1 MNAADLLTAAA
12 GLVSGDRADQHGD
25 MLLNHQNIAAMWN
38 AYLSIRREP
47 GAPLTAAD
55 VAMMMALMKVARTQ
69 SGFANDD
76 DLVDGAA
83 YLAVASQVGDDQ

>member
-12 GLVSGDRADQHGD
+12 DLVSGDRADQHGD

-47 GAPLTAAD
+47 GLHLMPDD

-69 SGFANDD
+69 SGHANDD
-76 DLVDGAA
+76 DLTDAA
-83 YLAVASQVGDDQ
+83 GYLAVSSQVRDYQ

>member
-47 GAPLTAAD
+47 GLHLMPDD

-69 SGFANDD
+69 SGHANDD
-76 DLVDGAA
+76 DLTDAA
-83 YLAVASQVGDDQ
+83 GYLAVSSQVRDYP

>member
-25 MLLNHQNIAAMWN
+25 MLLNHQNIAALWN
-38 AYLSIRREP
+38 AWLCIRREP

-69 SGFANDD
+69 SGDANDD
-76 DLVDGAA
+76 DLTDAA
-83 YLAVASQVGDDQ
+83 GYLAVASQVGDDQ

>member
-12 GLVSGDRADQHGD
+12 DLVSGDRADQHGD
-25 MLLNHQNIAAMWN
+25 MLLNHENIATMWN
-38 AYLSIRREP
+38 AYLVIRQP
-47 GAPLTAAD
+47 GCHLMPDD
-55 VAMMMALMKVARTQ
+55 VAIMMALMKVARTQ
-69 SGFANDD
+69 SGADNDD